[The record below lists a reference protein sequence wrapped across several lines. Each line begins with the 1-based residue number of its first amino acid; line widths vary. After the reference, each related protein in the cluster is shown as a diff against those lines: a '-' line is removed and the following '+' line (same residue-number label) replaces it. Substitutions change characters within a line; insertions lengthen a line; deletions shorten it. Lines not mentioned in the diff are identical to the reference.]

1 MECMQVEEKCFP
13 ELVLKKCFA
22 LFFIEKQKQKN
33 TFHMIKKKKITVF
46 LDSWVFMLCVRE
58 RERERL
64 HGVCEF
70 ISSFIPCGI
79 FCGVI
84 LWP

>member
-33 TFHMIKKKKITVF
+33 TFHMI
-46 LDSWVFMLCVRE
+46 
-58 RERERL
+58 
-64 HGVCEF
+64 
-70 ISSFIPCGI
+70 
-79 FCGVI
+79 
-84 LWP
+84 